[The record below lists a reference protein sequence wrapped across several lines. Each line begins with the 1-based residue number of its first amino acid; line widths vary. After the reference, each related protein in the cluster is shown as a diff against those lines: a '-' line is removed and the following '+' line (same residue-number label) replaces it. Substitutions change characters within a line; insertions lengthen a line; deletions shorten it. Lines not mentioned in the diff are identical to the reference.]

1 MDNKLGTLKD
11 VSIESVW
18 PGEAT
23 DFTPWLAQE
32 ENITKLSDAIGIELE
47 VQQTE
52 VAVGPYFADILA
64 RETGTGDS
72 VVIENQYKKTNHDH
86 LGKLITYA
94 AVLEA
99 SAVVWIAS
107 EFTEQHRRAV
117 DWLNENGSGDVSF
130 FGVRVEVWQI
140 DDSRPAVRFNVVARP
155 EPAAIAARAAVSVG
169 ELSDARKLQFDWWT
183 AFRQAL
189 LESKVAS
196 SVRAPSGQYWY
207 IVPLGRRGIHLSNIA
222 NISDNRIGVRVYLT
236 HRLGGD
242 AALAQLLQQKQEIE
256 KEIGQRLQWNPNP
269 ENRDKIIVIYR
280 EADLSRKDKWPEY
293 LEWMVDMTRR
303 FRAAFSPRIRHIDL
317 NGGDSELAEGEGSRQ
332 N

>member
-1 MDNKLGTLKD
+1 MNSTLGTLKD

-23 DFTPWLAQE
+23 DFTPWLAGE
-32 ENITKLSDAIGIELE
+32 ENITKLSDALGIELE

-64 RETGTGDS
+64 RETGTGDP
-72 VVIENQYKKTNHDH
+72 VVVENQFGKTNHDH

-99 SAVVWIAS
+99 SAVVWIAP

-155 EPAAIAARAAVSVG
+155 EPAAIVARAAVSAG
-169 ELSDARKLQFDWWT
+169 ELSGARKLQFDWWT

-189 LESKVAS
+189 IEAKVAP
-196 SVRAPSGQYWY
+196 SVRAPRGQYWY
-207 IVPLGRRGIHLSNIA
+207 DVSLGRAGIHLSNIA

-242 AALAQLLQQKQEIE
+242 AALAQLLQQREEIE
-256 KEIGQRLQWNPNP
+256 KEIGQALQWNPNP

-280 EADLSRKDKWPEY
+280 EADLSRRDKWPEF

-303 FRAAFSPRIRHIDL
+303 FREAFSPRLSHLDL
-317 NGGDSELAEGEGSRQ
+317 NSEEPELTEEEGARQ
-332 N
+332 S